1 MTSIAQKTTSH
12 TCLHYR
18 KLGGTPLCQQSLH
31 SEPPGS
37 GKGSH
42 VARVAAP
49 TSREDDRARSAGRR
63 RAFMWPRHR
72 HCPAWTG
79 SRPLD
84 DGTPVHGFST
94 RLKELSR
101 DVRTLCRA
109 RGAGSTVP
117 SSTFELVR
125 TPNPIPTTRLQPA
138 EDDRGGTEPCRSS
151 LIYPHESTNNFA
163 RMTRELQIELRTV
176 NRGDP
181 KCVAETG
188 VASRS

>member
-1 MTSIAQKTTSH
+1 MLALPQARWHPRCVSSRSTVSP
-12 TCLHYR
+12 R
-18 KLGGTPLCQQSLH
+18 GR
-31 SEPPGS
+31 
-37 GKGSH
+37 GKGATLPEWLPRPA
-42 VARVAAP
+42 V
-49 TSREDDRARSAGRR
+49 EDDRGRSAGRR
-63 RAFMWPRHR
+63 RAFMRPRHR

-117 SSTFELVR
+117 TSTFELVR

-138 EDDRGGTEPCRSS
+138 ENDRGGTEPCRSS
-151 LIYPHESTNNFA
+151 LIYPDESTNNFA

-176 NRGDP
+176 NRGDQ

-188 VASRS
+188 VASRF